1 MSLKVNLERLL
12 KEHRLS
18 LSQLAI
24 ETKIPKSNLA
34 KWAAGANPNIMQLEK
49 VASYFNITIDELVF
63 NKKPSNEMED
73 LVNKMELHT
82 GLYEISIKRVIK
94 K

>member
-1 MSLKVNLERLL
+1 
-12 KEHRLS
+12 
-18 LSQLAI
+18 
-24 ETKIPKSNLA
+24 
-34 KWAAGANPNIMQLEK
+34 MQLEK